1 MSAPIAVFA
10 YRRPRHLRR
19 MLESL
24 LANPQAKESAIR
36 IFCDGARGAEDR
48 ADVAATRA
56 VARTL
61 APAHARVVERGEN
74 LGLARSVIGGVSEL
88 TAEFGSV
95 IALEDDLV
103 LSPYALD
110 FLNRALERYRDEE
123 RVMHVSAYMFPVA
136 VRLPEAFF
144 HTEAS
149 CWGWATWARAWA
161 HFEPDAVKLSEA
173 VKARCALREFDSRGS
188 YEFFRMLELQARGE
202 IDSWAIRWYAS
213 IWLRGG
219 LALHPDRALAA
230 NVGHDG
236 SGVHSDVTDDYDVQ
250 LRDAPVRTFPDRV
263 EPSEAAMRAMVRFRR
278 RIAWRARWRGL
289 WRRLAQRSRV
299 PSAAR

>member
-24 LANPQAKESAIR
+24 LANPHAKESAMR
-36 IFCDGARGAEDR
+36 IYCDGARGAEDR

-56 VARTL
+56 VARAL
-61 APAHARVVERGEN
+61 APAHARIVERGEN
-74 LGLARSVIGGVSEL
+74 LGLARSVIAGVSEL

-95 IALEDDLV
+95 VALEDDLV

-136 VRLPEAFF
+136 ARLPEAFF

-161 HFEPDAVKLSEA
+161 HFEPDAAKLCEA
-173 VKARCALREFDSRGS
+173 VKARGARHEFDSRGS

-202 IDSWAIRWYAS
+202 VDSWAIRWYAS

-236 SGVHSDVTDDYDVQ
+236 SGVHSDVTDDYDVE
-250 LRDAPVRTFPDRV
+250 LRDAPVRAFPDRI
-263 EPSEAAMRAMVRFRR
+263 EASETAMRAMVRFRR

-289 WRRLAQRSRV
+289 WRRLAQRSGA